1 MTNNLYSQLYDA
13 HQQLQRAKPLVLNL
27 SNYVTQDFIANVLL
41 ALGCAPIM
49 SESDEELAELATLA
63 HSLNL
68 NIGTLDNQ
76 FAHRA
81 INAGKLMQ
89 QQDKCVVLDPVG
101 AGATCSRTRLAQE
114 LLPLA
119 NIIRGNASEI
129 MVLTSSTISNYGVES
144 SIESLSAMLN
154 AQNLARQAQKI
165 IVVSGKIDLICSPD
179 TNYQN
184 KFGTSLMTKV
194 TGMGCCLS
202 AVIAGF
208 AAVCKDYALAS
219 YLAVVYY
226 TLCAEQAARDESAPA
241 SFKVRFI
248 DCIYRPDWA
257 WFESRIGYILQM
269 EDAKC

>member
-1 MTNNLYSQLYDA
+1 MTNLYQQLYDV
-13 HQQLQRAKPLVLNL
+13 HQKLQMNKPLVLNL
-27 SNYVTQDFIANVLL
+27 TNYVTQDFMANVLL

-49 SESDEELAELATLA
+49 SEDNEELAELTTIA

-68 NIGTLDNQ
+68 NIGTLDTK

-89 QQDKCVVLDPVG
+89 QQNKCMVLDPVG
-101 AGATCSRTRLAQE
+101 AGASKSRTDLAQE

-129 MVLTSSTISNYGVES
+129 MALNSNSFSSYGVES
-144 SIESLSAMLN
+144 SVESLSAMFS
-154 AQNLARQAQKI
+154 AQNIVKQTQKT
-165 IVVSGKIDLICSPD
+165 IVVSGKIDLIYAPHA
-179 TNYQN
+179 NYQN
-184 KFGTSLMTKV
+184 KFGIELMTKV

-208 AAVCKDYALAS
+208 AAVCQDYALAS
-219 YLAVVYY
+219 YLAITYY
-226 TLCAEQAARDESAPA
+226 TLCAEQAALDTSAPA
-241 SFKVRFI
+241 SFKVKFI
-248 DCIYRPDWA
+248 DCIYQPDWA
-257 WFESRIGYILQM
+257 WFESRISHSSQV

>member
-1 MTNNLYSQLYDA
+1 MTNLYQQLYDT
-13 HQQLQRAKPLVLNL
+13 HQQLQQAKPLVLNL
-27 SNYVTQDFIANVLL
+27 TNYVTQDFMANILL

-49 SESDEELAELATLA
+49 SESSEELVELTTIA

-68 NIGTLDNQ
+68 NIGTLNAE
-76 FAHRA
+76 FTHRA
-81 INAGKLMQ
+81 TDAGKLMQ
-89 QQDKCVVLDPVG
+89 QQNKCVVLDPVG
-101 AGATCSRTRLAQE
+101 AGATRSRTRLAQE

-129 MVLTSSTISNYGVES
+129 MALNSSSFSSYGVES
-144 SIESLSAMLN
+144 SIESLSAMLS
-154 AQNLARQAQKI
+154 AQNIVKQTQKT
-165 IVVSGKIDLICSPD
+165 IVVSGKIDLIYAPHA
-179 TNYQN
+179 NYQN
-184 KFGTSLMTKV
+184 KFGIELMTKV

-226 TLCAEQAARDESAPA
+226 TLCAEQAARDEAAPA

-257 WFESRIGYILQM
+257 WFESQIGYILQM